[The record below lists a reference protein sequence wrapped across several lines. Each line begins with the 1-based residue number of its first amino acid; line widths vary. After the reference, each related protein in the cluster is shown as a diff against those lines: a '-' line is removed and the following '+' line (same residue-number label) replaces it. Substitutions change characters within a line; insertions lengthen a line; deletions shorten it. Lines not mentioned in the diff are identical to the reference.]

1 MSNTPHELEILSRYP
16 AINGGA
22 RKPPLLFVH
31 GGYCDAWCWDLH
43 FLPFLAARGY
53 PAHAVSLRGHGASGG
68 RKSLA
73 TAGLDDYADDVIR
86 AAGALGEA
94 PVLISHSMGALV
106 VERALARIPAPA
118 AALLSPVPPAG
129 LLPIAA
135 RLAGMQPDFFWHMN
149 HVDGPRTPV
158 ESLRALRA
166 LYFTDAIPA
175 AVLAQLVPHLQP
187 ESPRALFELALP
199 MSMRPRGRA
208 PAMLVLGTERDAL
221 FTPAHIA
228 ASAARF
234 DLTPVMLPHLSHM
247 FMLEPGWESAAAHL
261 ADWLD
266 AQLAPGNP
274 A

>member
-1 MSNTPHELEILSRYP
+1 MKSPGSTIIGSVLAFQDITLE
-16 AINGGA
+16 
-22 RKPPLLFVH
+22 
-31 GGYCDAWCWDLH
+31 
-43 FLPFLAARGY
+43 
-53 PAHAVSLRGHGASGG
+53 
-68 RKSLA
+68 
-73 TAGLDDYADDVIR
+73 
-86 AAGALGEA
+86 
-94 PVLISHSMGALV
+94 
-106 VERALARIPAPA
+106 
-118 AALLSPVPPAG
+118 
-129 LLPIAA
+129 
-135 RLAGMQPDFFWHMN
+135 
-149 HVDGPRTPV
+149 
-158 ESLRALRA
+158 
-166 LYFTDAIPA
+166 
-175 AVLAQLVPHLQP
+175 AVLAGKVGMEDLRVTSEALEMQAQVAEAVGRPQLAENLRRAAELVNVPEERILEIYNALRP
-187 ESPRALFELALP
+187 GRTDPRALFELALP

>member
-1 MSNTPHELEILSRYP
+1 MAEGTRTLQRDARTGYLLS
-16 AINGGA
+16 
-22 RKPPLLFVH
+22 LF
-31 GGYCDAWCWDLH
+31 D
-43 FLPFLAARGY
+43 
-53 PAHAVSLRGHGASGG
+53 
-68 RKSLA
+68 
-73 TAGLDDYADDVIR
+73 
-86 AAGALGEA
+86 ALGVA
-94 PVLISHSMGALV
+94 PESQLLV
-106 VERALARIPAPA
+106 FSKTGVQRAYT
-118 AALLSPVPPAG
+118 
-129 LLPIAA
+129 
-135 RLAGMQPDFFWHMN
+135 
-149 HVDGPRTPV
+149 GPRTP
-158 ESLRALRA
+158 RA